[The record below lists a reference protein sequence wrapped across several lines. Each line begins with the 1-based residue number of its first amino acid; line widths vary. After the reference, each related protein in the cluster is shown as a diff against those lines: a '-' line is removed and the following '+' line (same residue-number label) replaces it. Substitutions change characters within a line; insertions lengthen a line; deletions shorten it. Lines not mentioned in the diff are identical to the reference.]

1 MDLKKK
7 EVINRAVNRIAPA
20 EEGLNRNLYLDFRE
34 SLDKAYFGDN
44 STISLI
50 DDRIPE
56 YFDRLRD
63 NNILVTLNTGY
74 DIIFQIFY
82 HNIINENI

>member
-1 MDLKKK
+1 MEK
-7 EVINRAVNRIAPA
+7 EWY
-20 EEGLNRNLYLDFRE
+20 GLEKNRNLYLHFRE
-34 SLDKAYFGDN
+34 SLDKTYFGDN

-63 NNILVTLNTGY
+63 NNNILVTLNTGY